1 MESIVKDIRPRLE
14 AMRLSFPTRFTS
26 SRPPA
31 TRKAAPPTPG
41 LAPSSFPPTN
51 SQDCRYSLRKLVC
64 HESFHILSRANPE
77 LRERL
82 YEAIGF
88 AKCAEID
95 FPAALRA
102 RKITNPDAPRNDH
115 YIRVRV
121 GGKECLAVP
130 ILYADRETYD
140 VARGGEFFDYLQFRL
155 LLVER
160 GKGPDSVRVRY
171 DGDKPMLVDVPE
183 AAGFFEQVGRN
194 TGYII
199 HPEDIIAD
207 NFARW

>member
-1 MESIVKDIRPRLE
+1 MCRDRVPR
-14 AMRLSFPTRFTS
+14 RT
-26 SRPPA
+26 A
-31 TRKAAPPTPG
+31 T
-41 LAPSSFPPTN
+41 
-51 SQDCRYSLRKLVC
+51 
-64 HESFHILSRANPE
+64 
-77 LRERL
+77 
-82 YEAIGF
+82 
-88 AKCAEID
+88 
-95 FPAALRA
+95 

-199 HPEDIIAD
+199 HPEEILAD
-207 NFARW
+207 NFALLVMDSRGVRSPEWLEEDEGGPGRKRRRQTGRRQRQGRLAP